1 MKQKQ
6 AWTNGP
12 MKVIFNRPI
21 EHSITMKCKY
31 CNENSEEFDICEPCE
46 QKLALI
52 GWSKEYE

>member
-21 EHSITMKCKY
+21 EHSITMKAISGMISYGACI
-31 CNENSEEFDICEPCE
+31 FIAATI
-46 QKLALI
+46 LAMVFA
-52 GWSKEYE
+52 